1 MTRRFL
7 PAIAAGSLCAFLSS
21 SRLIAE
27 GVGNVA
33 DPLDWVDITYQKK
46 SGETHYTPSID
57 RWPPPAID
65 MYPII
70 VRDDSGTRHLLLR
83 IALHDVDDRKMRA
96 FKMTIDGAS
105 ATLDLNGSG
114 RPTVDGRGCRS
125 TTVVDLPGHE
135 DLMRRIAA
143 AADIQAAYG
152 EAKGRITYAFV
163 PEDMERFRRVLAVFD
178 MSDLPTSQRQG
189 PSADPMKEEE
199 YPKLIPGSSPA
210 PEYPREARMKRIPAS
225 VTLEAMILRDGSVGT
240 IRVLKPA
247 MGACGFEEA
256 ALAAVKQ
263 WKYIP
268 GRVKGQPAD
277 VRLRIVIDF
286 SLQGP
291 DPVGMGADI
300 RDRRP
305 RNPSH
310 P

>member
-7 PAIAAGSLCAFLSS
+7 PALAAGCLCAFLSS

-27 GVGNVA
+27 GVGNA
-33 DPLDWVDITYQKK
+33 PDPFEWVDVTYQKK

-65 MYPII
+65 MYPVI
-70 VRDDSGTRHLLLR
+70 VREDSGTRRLLLR
-83 IALHDVDDRKMRA
+83 IALHDVDERKMRA
-96 FKMTIDGAS
+96 FEMTIDGAS
-105 ATLDLNGSG
+105 ASLDLNGYG
-114 RPTVDGRGCRS
+114 KPRVDGRGCRP

-143 AADIQAAYG
+143 AADIQASYG
-152 EAKGRITYAFV
+152 EAKRRIAYAFV
-163 PEDMERFRRVLAVFD
+163 PEDLERFRHVLAVFD
-178 MSDLPTSQRQG
+178 KSDLPASQG
-189 PSADPMKEEE
+189 PAQPADPM
-199 YPKLIPGSSPA
+199 P

-247 MGACGFEEA
+247 PGACGFEEA

-263 WKYIP
+263 WRYIP

-286 SLQGP
+286 YLAGP
-291 DPVGMGADI
+291 DPLGMGVDT
-300 RDRRP
+300 RDRKP
-305 RNPSH
+305 RDPLH